1 MGKLPC
7 NIKKFKRRTVFEK
20 LGPVRN
26 QKLISILI
34 IFGEV
39 WIEALIA
46 IALIF
51 PKSRY
56 LKEGIAAHRTL

>member
-1 MGKLPC
+1 M
-7 NIKKFKRRTVFEK
+7 FEK
-20 LGPVRN
+20 LDPFRN
-26 QKLISILI
+26 QNLVFILI

-46 IALIF
+46 ITLIF

-56 LKEGIAAHRTL
+56 LTEWIAAHRAL